1 MLWSR
6 RTCQLLR
13 LGRKAE
19 RPVKPKIKIKKATS
33 TLFKKR
39 LEFPELPQTDEIIRT
54 KTTHTRRERSISR
67 LRYQVTDNSRIKN
80 DLHRCRAFVFKAVKR
95 WCNTHKTYHST
106 QATFPPPPRV
116 KRRRGHRL
124 RFTFGGGV
132 FGYKWIRHA
141 KEVLWVGVSSK
152 MMAPLV
158 N

>member
-1 MLWSR
+1 MLWSS

-19 RPVKPKIKIKKATS
+19 RPVKPNIKIKKATS

-67 LRYQVTDNSRIKN
+67 LRYQLTDNSRIKN
-80 DLHRCRAFVFKAVKR
+80 DLHRCRAFVFKAVKL

-106 QATFPPPPRV
+106 QATFPPPPPGWNGGEGTASVSLLEEECSATSGLDMPRKYAELVCPV
-116 KRRRGHRL
+116 KWWL
-124 RFTFGGGV
+124 
-132 FGYKWIRHA
+132 
-141 KEVLWVGVSSK
+141 
-152 MMAPLV
+152 P
-158 N
+158 

>member
-1 MLWSR
+1 MIFSKQYLLALFLRGWMLWSR

-19 RPVKPKIKIKKATS
+19 RPVKPNIKIKKATS

-95 WCNTHKTYHST
+95 WCNTHKTYHGT
-106 QATFPPPPRV
+106 QATFPPPPPPGETEARAPPPFHFW
-116 KRRRGHRL
+116 RRSVRL
-124 RFTFGGGV
+124 QV
-132 FGYKWIRHA
+132 D
-141 KEVLWVGVSSK
+141 
-152 MMAPLV
+152 
-158 N
+158 